1 MLKGGKSTAFR
12 DGVVYI
18 YKDNGAKSDFS
29 ALKAPKKLSDMAFI
43 VKLAYKENSRR
54 TQDVEFAEQSG
65 FNLAMKIQT
74 RYVPTVQ
81 TKHKAVING
90 KMYAISYL
98 DKSINDMFLY
108 LEYEREVS
116 ADVEGN

>member
-1 MLKGGKSTAFR
+1 MMLKGGKSTAFR

-29 ALKAPKKLSDMAFI
+29 ALKAPKKLADMTFI

-90 KMYAISYL
+90 KMYCVMYI
-98 DKSINDMFLY
+98 DKSINDMYLY
-108 LEYEREVS
+108 LTFERDLED
-116 ADVEGN
+116 A